1 MKHIKLLSF
10 TLAASMLAGLVPT
23 AVFADSFTA
32 DESSDQMYTS
42 SGFSVLEA
50 GATDQQDDRVP
61 TQVHCGLTL
70 HEKVDGVETHTLQYD
85 PSKEEYHIQVGGSLD
100 LKSVWSKYN
109 LFKTLYLVKN
119 PGQGGVNKL
128 RAKSLVGDYVF
139 EFHVNTNVIDVDQ
152 SKLCDPE
159 AWQQAFRDGSPDAE
173 TFFNYMKCTD
183 VTYSEQDGTGTV
195 KVIFKID
202 ENGTNKVSLATIED
216 NTGKGSKPQ
225 NINAYSPEGSFTI
238 KKAKFQNVTAVPD
251 TADFNGDIDLDPW
264 MALVFPIHFYTQPVD
279 HQSLVLI
286 GKPENTGGNT
296 GGSGGS
302 SSNKPVA
309 NDYPL
314 YRLYNP
320 NSGEHFYT
328 EAIEERDHLIK
339 VGWNDEGIGWYS
351 PKTSSYPVYRLYN
364 PNAGD
369 HHFTMMKE
377 EKDELSK
384 IGWKYEGISWYSL
397 PANQGVKVY
406 REYNPNAKMA
416 GAHNYTTNK
425 VENDYLVSIGWLD
438 EGIAWWATKA
448 GK

>member
-1 MKHIKLLSF
+1 MKHVKLLSF
-10 TLAASMLAGLVPT
+10 TLAASMLAGVLPT
-23 AVFADSFTA
+23 AVFADSFS
-32 DESSDQMYTS
+32 DEENTEAVPSIFTENQTTDSVSKDQENRP
-42 SGFSVLEA
+42 G
-50 GATDQQDDRVP
+50 TDVE
-61 TQVHCGLTL
+61 CGLTL
-70 HEKVDGVETHTLQYD
+70 HEKVDGVKTNIVEYN
-85 PSKEEYHIQVGGSLD
+85 PSKESYDIQVGGVLD
-100 LKSVWSKYN
+100 LTKVWNQYD
-109 LFKTLYLVKN
+109 LFKFMYTLKN
-119 PGQGGVNKL
+119 GTAKFRAKNLEGKYDFKFQVNPDVVTVDQNKL
-128 RAKSLVGDYVF
+128 CSTD
-139 EFHVNTNVIDVDQ
+139 
-152 SKLCDPE
+152 
-159 AWQQAFRDGSPDAE
+159 AWQKAFEDGSQSPKAE
-173 TFFNYMKCTD
+173 AFFQYMRCSS
-183 VTYSEQDGTGTV
+183 VQY
-195 KVIFKID
+195 D
-202 ENGTNKVSLATIED
+202 EKSGIVNVEFTINHNGTKEVNIGFIED
-216 NTGKGSKPQ
+216 NISEGSKPVQ
-225 NINAYSPEGSFTI
+225 VSAYSPAGSFTI
-238 KKAKFQNVTAVPD
+238 KKAKFQNDVVAVPD
-251 TADFNGDIDLDPW
+251 DETSFSGEIDMNPW
-264 MALVFPIHFYTQPVD
+264 MAMVFPIRFTTPALSHEE
-279 HQSLVLI
+279 LVLK
-286 GKPENTGGNT
+286 GKPENT

-302 SSNKPVA
+302 SSNKPVK

-328 EAIEERDHLIK
+328 EAKVERDGLIK
-339 VGWNDEGIGWYS
+339 AGWNDEGIGWYS

-369 HHFTMMKE
+369 HHFTMIKQ